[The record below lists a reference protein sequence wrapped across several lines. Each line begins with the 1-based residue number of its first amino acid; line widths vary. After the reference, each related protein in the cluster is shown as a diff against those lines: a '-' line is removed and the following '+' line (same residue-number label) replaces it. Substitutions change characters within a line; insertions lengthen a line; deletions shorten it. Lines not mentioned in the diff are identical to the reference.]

1 MPEIKL
7 KPCPFCGWHNIY
19 ILTVYTSFRD
29 EPERKRYEAV
39 CDSCG
44 ACISTYDEFE
54 TPEEAAEAWNHRAD
68 TRNESQPVLDDGAFG
83 ACPNCEYEFNSEL
96 RNEYEIRYCPNC
108 GQKLDWRTD
117 NGNGMDQR

>member
-7 KPCPFCGWHNIY
+7 KPCPFCGEHNAY
-19 ILTVYTSFRD
+19 IMPVYSGIRD
-29 EPERKRYEAV
+29 EAEHKSYEVV
-39 CDSCG
+39 CDCCG
-44 ACISTYDEFE
+44 ASISIYDEYE
-54 TPEEAAEAWNHRAD
+54 TLEEAAEAWNHRAD
-68 TRNESQPVLDDGAFG
+68 TRNESQQVLDDGAFG

-108 GQKLDWRTD
+108 GQKLDWRND

>member
-7 KPCPFCGWHNIY
+7 KPCPFCAGHNIY

-44 ACISTYDEFE
+44 ACISAYYEFE
-54 TPEEAAEAWNHRAD
+54 TPEEAAEAWNR
-68 TRNESQPVLDDGAFG
+68 RES
-83 ACPNCEYEFNSEL
+83 
-96 RNEYEIRYCPNC
+96 
-108 GQKLDWRTD
+108 K
-117 NGNGMDQR
+117 

>member
-29 EPERKRYEAV
+29 EPGRKSYEVV

-44 ACISTYDEFE
+44 ACISIYDEFE

-68 TRNESQPVLDDGAFG
+68 TCNESQQALDDGAFG
-83 ACPNCEYEFNSEL
+83 MCPNCEYEFNSEL
-96 RNEYEIRYCPNC
+96 RYEYEIRYCPNC
-108 GQKLDWRTD
+108 GQKLDWREN
-117 NGNGMDQR
+117 NG

>member
-1 MPEIKL
+1 MTEIKL
-7 KPCPFCGWHNIY
+7 KPCPFCGQTINLIEGNVLFGWHKPNCFWHYLDDGKISAMSQEE
-19 ILTVYTSFRD
+19 LTS
-29 EPERKRYEAV
+29 EA
-39 CDSCG
+39 
-44 ACISTYDEFE
+44 IK
-54 TPEEAAEAWNHRAD
+54 AWNNRAD